1 MLTMENDTLLKE
13 IKEMAPKLTEDLSDE
28 TINEFISQ
36 ASTQALLDHLPEK
49 KTIGNKVVNVYNL
62 GVKYLTLHLIS
73 VLALDDGDNTISE
86 KVDQVEIKYSD
97 RSTTGWL
104 NSSVWGKAY
113 ENLLSQ
119 VNTPQLPIISEH

>member
-49 KTIGNKVVNVYNL
+49 KTIGNKVVNVYDL

>member
-97 RSTTGWL
+97 RSTTSWL

>member
-97 RSTTGWL
+97 RSTMGWL

>member
-1 MLTMENDTLLKE
+1 MEDETLLQE
-13 IKEMAPKLTEDLSDE
+13 IKKMAPKLTEDLSDD

-36 ASTQALLDHLPEK
+36 ASTQALFDHLPKK
-49 KTIGNKVVNVYNL
+49 KTIDNKTVNVYDL

-73 VLALDDGDNTISE
+73 VLALDEGDNTISE

-104 NSSVWGKAY
+104 NSSIWGKAY
-113 ENLLSQ
+113 QNLLSQ
-119 VNTPQLPIISEH
+119 VNGYPLPIISEH

>member
-73 VLALDDGDNTISE
+73 VLALDDGDTLFR
-86 KVDQVEIKYSD
+86 KK
-97 RSTTGWL
+97 
-104 NSSVWGKAY
+104 
-113 ENLLSQ
+113 
-119 VNTPQLPIISEH
+119 

>member
-1 MLTMENDTLLKE
+1 MENDTLLKE

-49 KTIGNKVVNVYNL
+49 KIIGNKVVNVYNL

>member
-1 MLTMENDTLLKE
+1 MEDETLLQE
-13 IKEMAPKLTEDLSDE
+13 IKKMAPKLTEDLSDD

-49 KTIGNKVVNVYNL
+49 KTIGNKVVNVYDL

-113 ENLLSQ
+113 ESLLSQ

>member
-1 MLTMENDTLLKE
+1 MENETLLQE
-13 IKEMAPKLTEDLSDE
+13 IKKMAPKLTEDLSDD

-49 KTIGNKVVNVYNL
+49 KTIGNKVVNVYDL

-113 ENLLSQ
+113 ESLLSQ

>member
-13 IKEMAPKLTEDLSDE
+13 IKEIAPKLTEDLSDE

>member
-97 RSTTGWL
+97 RSTLGWL

>member
-1 MLTMENDTLLKE
+1 MEDETLLQE
-13 IKEMAPKLTEDLSDE
+13 IKKMAPKLTEDLSDD

-49 KTIGNKVVNVYNL
+49 KAIGNKVVNVYDL

-119 VNTPQLPIISEH
+119 INIPQLPIISEH

>member
-1 MLTMENDTLLKE
+1 MENDTLLKE

>member
-1 MLTMENDTLLKE
+1 MENDTLLKE

-97 RSTTGWL
+97 RSTMGWL